1 MDSLHCGINRHV
13 GAHMSLVP
21 CGDKRLV
28 EPLPLTFEP
37 NWRRRKSFLAERVH
51 GDDVIT
57 PGGFA
62 GFVVTLR
69 EAGDRIRSQ
78 AHDRVLVIAPVHPVN
93 TIAFDVLLWIRRPL
107 EMTRRV
113 LFFREYPLRGRWNR
127 EQSRRWTALRSPR

>member
-57 PGGFA
+57 PRYFA
-62 GFVVTLR
+62 GFVVTVR

-78 AHDRVLVIAPVHPVN
+78 AHDRVLVVAPVAPVHPVN
-93 TIAFDVLLWIRRPL
+93 TIAFDVLLWIRRPF
-107 EMTRRV
+107 EMTCGA
-113 LFFREYPLRGRWNR
+113 LFFRDHP
-127 EQSRRWTALRSPR
+127 